1 MKLKILDIYIIKKFL
16 GTFFYAISLLIVI
29 VIIFDISEN
38 IDEFLDKDAPLSA
51 IIFDYYVNFI
61 PYFINLFV
69 YLFTFISV
77 IFFTSKLASG
87 TEIVAMLSGGVSYYR
102 MLRPYFISAIFLAL
116 MSFYLGNFLIPKTN
130 IKRREFKDKYME
142 NLDQEKDRNIHL
154 KIGEQTFVYLEN
166 FNSSTNT
173 GIRFSLEKFDGNRLI
188 YKLQGDRISWDSIHE
203 QWAINNYA
211 IRHIDSISESM
222 VRGNQLD
229 TIFNLRPDDLY
240 EKKEDFEEMNY
251 WELRDRI
258 KEERLKGS
266 VKAKEYDVERHKR
279 IAGPFATIIL
289 TLIGVTLSSRK
300 IRGGIGMH
308 LGLGIGLTFTYIL
321 FMQVSMV
328 FATYGDLSPFLAA
341 WIPNII
347 FAAIGIVLLFTAQK

>member
-1 MKLKILDIYIIKKFL
+1 MKILDIYIIKKFL

-38 IDEFLDKDAPLSA
+38 IDEFLEKNAPLEE
-51 IIFDYYVNFI
+51 IIFNYYLNFI

-77 IFFTSKLASG
+77 IFFTSKLASN

-102 MLRPYFISAIFLAL
+102 FLRPYFISAVILAL
-116 MSFYLGNFLIPKTN
+116 MSFYLGNFLIPHTN

-142 NLDQEKDRNIHL
+142 NLNQDKDRNIHL
-154 KIGEQTFVYLEN
+154 KTGPQTYVYLEN
-166 FNSSTNT
+166 FNVTTNT
-173 GIRFSLEKFDGNRLI
+173 GVKFSLETFEGNKLVYKMMGDRLRWDSTRNFWMVDNYSIREIDGLQETLRRGNRL
-188 YKLQGDRISWDSIHE
+188 
-203 QWAINNYA
+203 
-211 IRHIDSISESM
+211 
-222 VRGNQLD
+222 D
-229 TIFNLRPDDLY
+229 TVLNLKPSDLY
-240 EKKEDFEEMNY
+240 VKKEDFEEMNF

-258 KEERLKGS
+258 EEERQKGS
-266 VKAKEYDVERHKR
+266 QKAKVYDVEKHKR

-308 LGLGIGLTFTYIL
+308 LGLGIGFTFTYIL
-321 FMQVSMV
+321 FMQVSIV
-328 FATYGDLSPFLAA
+328 FATFGNLSPFLAA
-341 WIPNII
+341 WIPNLI
-347 FAAIGIVLLFTAQK
+347 FAVVGLVLLWTAQK

>member
-1 MKLKILDIYIIKKFL
+1 MKIIDIYIIKKFL

-38 IDEFLDKDAPLSA
+38 IDEFLERDAPLNE
-51 IIFDYYVNFI
+51 IIFSYYLNFI

-77 IFFTSKLASG
+77 IFFTSKLASN

-102 MLRPYFISAIFLAL
+102 LLRPYFVSAIILAI

-142 NLDQEKDRNIHL
+142 DLDRDRDRNIHL
-154 KIGEQTFVYLEN
+154 KIGENTYVYIEN

-173 GIRFSLEKFDGNRLI
+173 GIKFSLEEFEGRRLV
-188 YKLQGDRISWDSIHE
+188 YKMLGDRLRWDSTNQNWI
-203 QWAINNYA
+203 IDNYN
-211 IRHIDSISESM
+211 IRIIDTLSESL
-222 VRGNQLD
+222 VKGRQLD
-229 TIFNLRPDDLY
+229 TTLNLKPSDLY
-240 EKKEDFEEMNY
+240 VKKEDFEEMNY
-251 WELRDRI
+251 WELRERI
-258 KEERLKGS
+258 KEEKMKGS
-266 VKAKEYDVERHKR
+266 PKVKTYEVEKHKR
-279 IAGPFATIIL
+279 IASPFATIIL

-300 IRGGIGMH
+300 MRGGIGMH
-308 LGLGIGLTFTYIL
+308 LGLGIGFTFTYIL
-321 FMQVSMV
+321 FMQVTMV

-347 FAAIGIVLLFTAQK
+347 FAAVGLGLLVTAQK

>member
-1 MKLKILDIYIIKKFL
+1 MKLLDIYIIKKFL
-16 GTFFYAISLLIVI
+16 GTFFYAISLLIII

-38 IDEFLDKDAPLSA
+38 IDDFLDKDAPLKDV
-51 IIFDYYVNFI
+51 IFSYYLNFI

-77 IFFTSKLASG
+77 IFFTSKLASN

-102 MLRPYFISAIFLAL
+102 FLRPYFISAIFLAI

-142 NLDQEKDRNIHL
+142 NLDLDKDRNMHM
-154 KIGEQTFVYLEN
+154 KIGPGTYVYLEN
-166 FNSSTNT
+166 FNSDNNT
-173 GIRFSLEKFDGNRLI
+173 GIKFSLEKFEGNKLV
-188 YKLQGDRISWDSIHE
+188 YKLMGDRLRW
-203 QWAINNYA
+203 
-211 IRHIDSISESM
+211 IDSTEMWQIDNYM
-222 VRGNQLD
+222 VREIGELEETMIRGNLLD
-229 TIFNLRPDDLY
+229 TTLNLKPSDLY

-266 VKAKEYDVERHKR
+266 VKAKIYDVEKHKR
-279 IAGPFATIIL
+279 IAAPFATIIL

-300 IRGGIGMH
+300 MRGGIGMH
-308 LGLGIGLTFTYIL
+308 LGLGIAFTFTYIL
-321 FMQVSMV
+321 FMQVTMV
-328 FATYGDLSPFLAA
+328 FATFGGLSPFFAA
-341 WIPNII
+341 WIPNLV
-347 FAAIGIVLLFTAQK
+347 FAGIGIVLLFTAQK

>member
-1 MKLKILDIYIIKKFL
+1 MKIIDTYIIKKFL

-38 IDEFLDKDAPLSA
+38 IDEFLERDAPLNE
-51 IIFDYYVNFI
+51 IIFSYYLNFI

-77 IFFTSKLASG
+77 IFFTSKLASN

-102 MLRPYFISAIFLAL
+102 LLRPYFISAIILAI

-130 IKRREFKDKYME
+130 IKRREFKDRYME
-142 NLDQEKDRNIHL
+142 DLDRDRDRNIHL
-154 KIGEQTFVYLEN
+154 KIGENTYVYIEN

-173 GIRFSLEKFDGNRLI
+173 GIKFSLEEFDGLRLT
-188 YKLQGDRISWDSIHE
+188 YKMLGDRLRWDSTNQNWI
-203 QWAINNYA
+203 IDNYN
-211 IRHIDSISESM
+211 IRIIDTLKESI
-222 VRGNQLD
+222 VKGRQLD
-229 TIFNLRPDDLY
+229 TTLNLKPSDLY
-240 EKKEDFEEMNY
+240 VKKEDFEEMNY
-251 WELRDRI
+251 WELRERI
-258 KEERLKGS
+258 EEEKLKGS
-266 VKAKEYDVERHKR
+266 PKVKTYEVEKHKR
-279 IAGPFATIIL
+279 IASPFATIIL

-300 IRGGIGMH
+300 MRGGIGMH
-308 LGLGIGLTFTYIL
+308 LGLGIAFTFTYIL
-321 FMQVSMV
+321 FMQVTMV

-347 FAAIGIVLLFTAQK
+347 FAAIGLGLLVTAQK

>member
-1 MKLKILDIYIIKKFL
+1 MKILDLYIIKKFL

-38 IDEFLDKDAPLSA
+38 IDEFLEKDAPLKE
-51 IIFDYYVNFI
+51 IIFNYYLNFV

-77 IFFTSKLASG
+77 IFFTSKLASN
-87 TEIVAMLSGGVSYYR
+87 TEVVAMLSGGVSYYR
-102 MLRPYFISAIFLAL
+102 FLRPYFISAIILAL

-142 NLDQEKDRNIHL
+142 NLNLDKDRNIHL
-154 KIGEQTFVYLEN
+154 KIGPQTYVYLEN
-166 FNSSTNT
+166 FNVTTNT
-173 GIRFSLEKFDGNRLI
+173 GVKFSLETFDGNKLV
-188 YKLQGDRISWDSIHE
+188 YKMMGDRLRWDSTGNF
-203 QWAINNYA
+203 WMVDNYS
-211 IRHIDSISESM
+211 IRVIDELQESLR
-222 VRGNQLD
+222 RGNRLD
-229 TIFNLRPDDLY
+229 TVFNLKPSDLY
-240 EKKEDFEEMNY
+240 VKKEDFEEMNY

-258 KEERLKGS
+258 GEEREKGS
-266 VKAKEYDVERHKR
+266 QKAKIYDVERHKR

-308 LGLGIGLTFTYIL
+308 LGLGIGFTFTYIL
-321 FMQVSMV
+321 FMQVSIV
-328 FATYGDLSPFLAA
+328 FATFGNLSPFLAA

-347 FAAIGIVLLFTAQK
+347 FAAIGLVLLRTAQK

>member
-1 MKLKILDIYIIKKFL
+1 MKLLDIYIIKKFL
-16 GTFFYAISLLIVI
+16 GTFFYAISLLIII

-38 IDEFLDKDAPLSA
+38 IDEFLEKDAPLSE
-51 IIFDYYVNFI
+51 IIFSYYLNFI

-77 IFFTSKLASG
+77 IFFTSKLASN
-87 TEIVAMLSGGVSYYR
+87 TEIVAMLNGGVSYYR
-102 MLRPYFISAIFLAL
+102 FLRPYFISAVFLAL

-142 NLDQEKDRNIHL
+142 NLDKDKERNIHL
-154 KIGEQTFVYLEN
+154 KIAPDTYVYLEN
-166 FNSSTNT
+166 FNSATNT
-173 GIRFSLEKFDGNRLI
+173 GIKFSMEKFDGNKLT
-188 YKLQGDRISWDSIHE
+188 YKLMGDRLRWDSINDC
-203 QWAINNYA
+203 WSIDAYV
-211 IRHIDSISESM
+211 IREIGDLQENM
-222 VRGNQLD
+222 RRGNQMD
-229 TIFNLRPDDLY
+229 TVINLRPYDLY

-258 KEERLKGS
+258 EEERLKGS

-279 IAGPFATIIL
+279 IAAPFATIIL

-321 FMQVSMV
+321 FMQVTMV
-328 FATYGDLSPFLAA
+328 FATFGNLSPFFAA
-341 WIPNII
+341 WIPNMV
-347 FAAIGIVLLFTAQK
+347 FAVIGLVLLWTAQK